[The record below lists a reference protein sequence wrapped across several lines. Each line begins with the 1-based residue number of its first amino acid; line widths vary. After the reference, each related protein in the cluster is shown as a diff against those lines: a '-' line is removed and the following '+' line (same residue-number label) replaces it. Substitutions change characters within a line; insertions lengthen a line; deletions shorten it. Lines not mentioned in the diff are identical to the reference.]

1 MRDKCNE
8 HIKYEFDL
16 LSISIL
22 ISDIEIITNIDL
34 NKGYCLKKYNGFKAY
49 RIQNYQIGN

>member
-34 NKGYCLKKYNGFKAY
+34 NKGYCLKKYDGFKAY

>member
-34 NKGYCLKKYNGFKAY
+34 NKGYCLKKNTTDSKHTE
-49 RIQNYQIGN
+49 IKITK

>member
-34 NKGYCLKKYNGFKAY
+34 NKGYCLKNIR
-49 RIQNYQIGN
+49 RIQSIQNSKLPNR